1 LEIVQGDDFG
11 KEQIDNAIKEF
22 DENKG
27 LRDAIFQ
34 IVNPRDWKKE
44 CSDPPGI
51 KCSLFRY
58 QKRALSWML
67 YRETNEDE
75 YKDDGSLK
83 SKSYLA
89 PQCIPMKIQGK
100 KAFFNHSQGCFTEN
114 PVKQALPAGGILAD
128 EMGLG
133 MFLCNVALVDWWTN
147 ESIL

>member
-1 LEIVQGDDFG
+1 
-11 KEQIDNAIKEF
+11 
-22 DENKG
+22 
-27 LRDAIFQ
+27 
-34 IVNPRDWKKE
+34 
-44 CSDPPGI
+44 
-51 KCSLFRY
+51 
-58 QKRALSWML
+58 ML